1 MAALRFLF
9 PPNRVFLAIELRV
22 IGVDPP
28 KTSMTSSSLHPLFAM
43 APLLVL
49 PSAKTK
55 ATVLFDVAV
64 VTAAWAARMLL
75 NVAVATAA

>member
-1 MAALRFLF
+1 
-9 PPNRVFLAIELRV
+9 
-22 IGVDPP
+22 
-28 KTSMTSSSLHPLFAM
+28 M